1 MRYNEHYGNAYNFEV
16 GYLEA
21 LRNVSRLLAA
31 STDLET
37 VREFVNEMVN
47 EQVQSVKDELP
58 NEE

>member
-1 MRYNEHYGNAYNFEV
+1 MRYNEYYGSAYNFEV

-21 LRNVSRLLAA
+21 LRTVSRLLAA
-31 STDLET
+31 STDLES
-37 VREFVNEMVN
+37 VREFVDEMVN